1 MATRC
6 LATDSSIVP
15 LAEYPWLNIS
25 TSSSRAI
32 VLVNC
37 RPGRD
42 AIAPWSIEVPSAVL
56 IAHAFRVSETDST
69 TNSES
74 IHCLHHTTAGAV
86 ARAPRWAVGR
96 ASMRAVPSGLHAPI
110 FAPLAAMPLYSGRCS
125 M

>member
-42 AIAPWSIEVPSAVL
+42 AIAPWSIEVPSAVVIIITCFSGQRDGQRNKSRKHSL
-56 IAHAFRVSETDST
+56 LTP
-69 TNSES
+69 
-74 IHCLHHTTAGAV
+74 HHGRRSRPCAT
-86 ARAPRWAVGR
+86 VG
-96 ASMRAVPSGLHAPI
+96 G
-110 FAPLAAMPLYSGRCS
+110 G
-125 M
+125 